1 MFLFLSDE
9 GPMLK
14 TLNNTI
20 SVLAVHQPFY
30 ISIYI
35 HFDLPWATITEWS
48 ATEWVSGCQ
57 ALRLRQDCLLK
68 KKLLS
73 EAIILVVIGPNF
85 DSSFSKHDRFLFF
98 LGGEP
103 LMWGPGARSPCAPL
117 LIRPWGSWTNN
128 PVIACDISTCVY
140 TRVYWFHFRT
150 CERKT
155 CIRDTINIRF
165 LKILFPCW
173 TYFGGI
179 NCYYYIYFQYLQ
191 RDQT

>member
-57 ALRLRQDCLLK
+57 ALRVRQDCLLK

-85 DSSFSKHDRFLFF
+85 DSSFSKHDFLKKIF
-98 LGGEP
+98 GGGGHGA
-103 LMWGPGARSPCAPL
+103 LNVVGPGARYPMPL
-117 LIRPWGSWTNN
+117 CKSGPG
-128 PVIACDISTCVY
+128 
-140 TRVYWFHFRT
+140 
-150 CERKT
+150 
-155 CIRDTINIRF
+155 F
-165 LKILFPCW
+165 LELTTLC
-173 TYFGGI
+173 
-179 NCYYYIYFQYLQ
+179 
-191 RDQT
+191 